1 MIDFLKIILSEGI
14 LVYIAYII
22 ASKLNIM
29 KFSVIPKDQQLACCV
44 SIYIA
49 LLSTFCRLMF
59 NKISK
64 NRLNI
69 QVIFFS
75 KDDEPDISHTPTINL
90 GEFGN
95 ELKIS
100 IEVKGSKKRI
110 KGKVIKIPKQ
120 QFVTM
125 QEATN
130 EDKLKIAKIDKDGN
144 YIIELENLYS
154 DNLKQN
160 IEIEKEFRIAL
171 SKEVENFRTVVEP
184 ILESKEKNF
193 LCKIMVNF
201 KYNKFNI
208 NSK

>member
-29 KFSVIPKDQQLACCV
+29 KFSVIPKDQQLAYCV
-44 SIYIA
+44 SLYIT
-49 LLSTFCRLMF
+49 LLSTFFRLMF
-59 NKISK
+59 NKINK

-69 QVIFFS
+69 KVIFFS

-100 IEVKGSKKRI
+100 IEVKGSKKYI
-110 KGKVIKIPKQ
+110 KGKVVKIPKQ

-154 DNLKQN
+154 DNLKQD
-160 IEIEKEFRIAL
+160 IEVEKEFRIAL
-171 SKEVENFRTVVEP
+171 SKEVENFKTVVEP